1 VAHPTAALRPDHV
14 AAFRAALA
22 LRPDAA
28 LADLLGAGALAEHLP
43 GDGAAVY
50 HPLLTLRLWLNQV
63 LDADRSCR
71 QAVIRLAAERAGDA
85 LPAVSAATGGYCKA
99 RRRLGEDG
107 LHRLALEAG
116 RALHRRALL
125 PWRWQGRRVL
135 VADGTT
141 VTLPDTPANRRD
153 YPQPDGQRPGLGFP
167 MVRLVGLL
175 CLATGALLDL
185 AVAPYAGEGTGELA
199 LFRSLWHHLRPGDV
213 LLADRAFCSWP
224 EMAALLARGV
234 DVVLTKNASR
244 RTDFRT
250 GRRLGPRDHLVRWPK
265 PKARPEWL
273 DAAAWAALPEA
284 LLLRE
289 LEVLR
294 RRGKRRAVVA
304 ATSLADAAAWPRAA
318 LRGVHGQRWE
328 GEVDLRSVKVT
339 LGMGELRCKSPEM
352 ARKEL
357 WVYLLGYNLL
367 RGRLAQAA
375 AGAGAAPRQ
384 LSVAAARQAWE
395 AFAEAV
401 RKAGANRAEVWGRL
415 LAAVGTHRVGNRPG
429 RAEPR
434 AKKRRKKN
442 YPVLTVPRDQARRR
456 LRRAS

>member
-1 VAHPTAALRPDHV
+1 VAHPTTALRADHV
-14 AAFRAALA
+14 ASFRAALA
-22 LRPDAA
+22 LQPDAA
-28 LADLLGAGALAEHLP
+28 LADLLGADLLDEHLP
-43 GDGAAVY
+43 DDGAALY
-50 HPLLTLRLWLNQV
+50 HPLLTLRLWLNQL

-71 QAVIRLAAERAGDA
+71 QAVCRLAAECASDGS
-85 LPAVSAATGGYCKA
+85 PAPSAATGGYCKA
-99 RRRLGEDG
+99 RRRLPEEA

-116 RALHRRALL
+116 RALHHRALL
-125 PWRWQGRRVL
+125 PWRWRGRRVL

-153 YPQPDGQRPGLGFP
+153 YPQPDGQKPGLGFP
-167 MVRLVGLL
+167 MVRLVGLF

-199 LFRSLWHHLRPGDV
+199 LFRSLWHHLREGDV

-224 EMAALLARGV
+224 EMALLMARGI

-244 RTDFRT
+244 KTDFRT
-250 GRRLGPRDHLVRWPK
+250 GRRLGPRDHVVSWPK
-265 PKARPEWL
+265 PKKRPEWL
-273 DAAAWAALPEA
+273 DGATWAALPAA
-284 LLLRE
+284 LELRE
-289 LEVLR
+289 LQVLK
-294 RRGKRRAVVA
+294 RRGKARAVVA
-304 ATSLADAAAWPRAA
+304 VTSLTDAAAWPRAA
-318 LRGVHGQRWE
+318 LKEVHAHRWD
-328 GEVDLRSVKVT
+328 GEVDLRSIKAT
-339 LGMGELRCKSPEM
+339 LGMGELRCKSPAM

-375 AGAGAAPRQ
+375 AEAQLPPRR

-395 AFAEAV
+395 AFAETIRRAGPNRQGLWQRLRAV
-401 RKAGANRAEVWGRL
+401 MEAHQ
-415 LAAVGTHRVGNRPG
+415 VGDRPG

-442 YPVLTVPRDQARRR
+442 YPVLTVPREQARRR

>member
-1 VAHPTAALRPDHV
+1 VAHPTTALRADHV
-14 AAFRAALA
+14 ASFRAALA

-28 LADLLGAGALAEHLP
+28 LADLLGADALAEHLP
-43 GDGAAVY
+43 GDGAALY

-71 QAVIRLAAERAGDA
+71 QAVCRLAAERAADA
-85 LPAVSAATGGYCKA
+85 QPAPSAATGGYCKA
-99 RRRLGEDG
+99 RRRLPEAG
-107 LHRLALEAG
+107 LHRLAVAAG
-116 RALHRRALL
+116 QALHRRAKAA
-125 PWRWQGRRVL
+125 WRWRGRRVL

-153 YPQPDGQRPGLGFP
+153 YPQPDWQKPGLGFP
-167 MVRLVGLL
+167 MVRLVGLF

-185 AVAPYAGEGTGELA
+185 AVAPYAGKGTGELA
-199 LFRSLWHHLRPGDV
+199 LWRALWHHLREGDV

-224 EMAALLARGV
+224 EMAVLLARGV

-244 RTDFRT
+244 KTDFRT
-250 GRRLGPRDHLVRWPK
+250 GRRLGPRDHVVRWPK
-265 PKARPEWL
+265 PKQRPEWL
-273 DAAAWAALPEA
+273 GAAAWAALPAA
-284 LLLRE
+284 LEVRE

-304 ATSLADAAAWPRAA
+304 ATSLTDAAAWPRGQ
-318 LRGVHGQRWE
+318 LKEVHKQRWE
-328 GEVDLRSVKVT
+328 GEVDLRSVKAT
-339 LGMGELRCKSPEM
+339 LGMGELRCKSPAM

-367 RGRLAQAA
+367 RGRLAQVAHE
-375 AGAGAAPRQ
+375 AGVAPRQ

-401 RKAGANRAEVWGRL
+401 RRPGPGREGLWQRLRAVME
-415 LAAVGTHRVGNRPG
+415 AHQVGNRPG

>member
-1 VAHPTAALRPDHV
+1 VAHPTAPLRADHV
-14 AAFRAALA
+14 AAFRDALA
-22 LRPDAA
+22 LHPEAA
-28 LADLLGAGALAEHLP
+28 LADLLGAGLLAEHLP
-43 GDGAAVY
+43 GDRSALY

-71 QAVIRLAAERAGDA
+71 QAVIRLAAERAADA
-85 LPAVSAATGGYCKA
+85 APAPSAATGGYCKA
-99 RRRLGEDG
+99 RLRLPEDA

-116 RALHRRALL
+116 RALHHRALAA
-125 PWRWQGRRVL
+125 WRWRGRRVL

-167 MVRLVGLL
+167 MVRLVGLF

-199 LFRSLWHHLRPGDV
+199 LFRALWHHLRPGDV
-213 LLADRAFCSWP
+213 LLADRIFCSWP
-224 EMAALLARGV
+224 EMAVLLARGI

-244 RTDFRT
+244 KTDFRT
-250 GRRLGPRDHLVRWPK
+250 GRRLGPRDHVVSWPK
-265 PKARPEWL
+265 PKKRPEWL
-273 DAAAWAALPEA
+273 DGAAWAALPAA
-284 LLLRE
+284 LSVRE
-289 LEVLR
+289 LQVLK

-304 ATSLADAAAWPRAA
+304 ATSLTDAQAWPRAA
-318 LRGVHGQRWE
+318 LKEAHSRRWD

-339 LGMGELRCKSPEM
+339 LGMGELRCKSPAM

-375 AGAGAAPRQ
+375 DAAPVTPRQ

-395 AFAEAV
+395 AFAEVV
-401 RKAGANRAEVWGRL
+401 RKAGPNREGLWQRL
-415 LAAVGTHRVGNRPG
+415 RAVMEAHQVGDRPG
-429 RAEPR
+429 RVEPR

-442 YPVLTVPRDQARRR
+442 YPVLTVPRDQARNR